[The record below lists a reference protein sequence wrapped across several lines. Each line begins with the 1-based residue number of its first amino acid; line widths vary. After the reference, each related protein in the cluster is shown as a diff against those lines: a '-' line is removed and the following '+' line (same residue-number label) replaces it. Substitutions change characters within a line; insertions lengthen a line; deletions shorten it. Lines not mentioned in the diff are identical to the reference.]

1 MQLEFDL
8 CVQESRRISHS
19 GAINKISFQ
28 KSHNSE
34 REKKPHNKTVK
45 YLNFALE
52 NIMPALK
59 VSVNAGDLLNKG
71 LHANSMSFFTLK
83 EPLFV

>member
-1 MQLEFDL
+1 MQIEFDL
-8 CVQESRRISHS
+8 CIQESRRISHS
-19 GAINKISFQ
+19 RAINKISFQ

-34 REKKPHNKTVK
+34 GENKHNKTVK

-59 VSVNAGDLLNKG
+59 VSINGGDLLNKG
-71 LHANSMSFFTLK
+71 LHANSMSFFTRK
-83 EPLFV
+83 GPLFV